1 MIFSVLSDMANLF
14 LQSSASECILVSM
27 LAARA
32 QAIKNLKKGNPDT
45 EDSTFLPRLVAYC
58 SQEAHSCV
66 EKAAMIS
73 LVKLHILEPDDRCS
87 LRGSTLREVRI
98 NMIVMTTDFTVC
110 NGSNSADKNNKSPT
124 YIKSLHYQNHTH
136 IKCLFTSNSVRTFSV
151 QHCTM
156 LHYSSRMPYH
166 CRL

>member
-1 MIFSVLSDMANLF
+1 MIFSVLLTNMAILF

-32 QAIKNLKKGNPDT
+32 QAIKNLKKENPDT

-73 LVKLHILEPDDRCS
+73 LVKLRILEPDDRCS
-87 LRGSTLREVRI
+87 LRGCTLREVRI
-98 NMIVMTTDFTVC
+98 NMIVMTTDFAVC
-110 NGSNSADKNNKSPT
+110 DVSNSA
-124 YIKSLHYQNHTH
+124 
-136 IKCLFTSNSVRTFSV
+136 
-151 QHCTM
+151 
-156 LHYSSRMPYH
+156 
-166 CRL
+166 

>member
-1 MIFSVLSDMANLF
+1 MANLF

-32 QAIKNLKKGNPDT
+32 QAIKNLKKDNPDT
-45 EDSTFLPRLVAYC
+45 EDSAFLPRLVAYC

-98 NMIVMTTDFTVC
+98 NMIVMTTYFMVC
-110 NGSNSADKNNKSPT
+110 DDNNGANKNESPMCIT
-124 YIKSLHYQNHTH
+124 SLHYQNHTYN
-136 IKCLFTSNSVRTFSV
+136 KRLSTSNSVRTFSV
-151 QHCTM
+151 QYCIM
-156 LHYSSRMPYH
+156 LHYSSCMPYH
-166 CRL
+166 CCL